1 MAPDL
6 GPLLAVARGQLP
18 LYLVSSIYISSVYI
32 SSVYNIYISTHQVF
46 LLLTRDC
53 VRAHKIS
60 GHNKNAQFGGLL
72 FSLDLVLVTDVRY
85 VERRG
90 YLTLCVEGQVS
101 GEL

>member
-1 MAPDL
+1 M
-6 GPLLAVARGQLP
+6 
-18 LYLVSSIYISSVYI
+18 
-32 SSVYNIYISTHQVF
+32 F

-101 GEL
+101 GELGLEDIGSRDLNTDI

>member
-1 MAPDL
+1 M
-6 GPLLAVARGQLP
+6 
-18 LYLVSSIYISSVYI
+18 
-32 SSVYNIYISTHQVF
+32 F

-101 GEL
+101 WDWRTLDHVTSILTSDWSRAWPGPTCGARRASRSGGR